1 MRDIH
6 TDWAW
11 VVIVSNGLVGLWSTG
26 AYWLAPLRLRS
37 MWWLVVAAEV
47 AIFVQV
53 GMGVWLLSVQNIP
66 APDFHTFYGFVT
78 LISVMIPFAYRN
90 QLRAH
95 LYLLYGLGS
104 LFLRHVQR
112 TRLLLHLVD
121 IAPPEDI
128 VVAIDEGP
136 VELRFDPMD
145 PYTPPKVFQDGC
157 FEADAVWLDRHANS
171 TGARKPVPKA
181 SPEQLVPPGIDPL
194 DLLVRAYEARLGLAD
209 PGDDAEEDEP

>member
-1 MRDIH
+1 MITTISLRDLH

-78 LISVMIPFAYRN
+78 LISVMILFAFRN

-104 LFLRHVQR
+104 LFLM
-112 TRLLLHLVD
+112 
-121 IAPPEDI
+121 
-128 VVAIDEGP
+128 G
-136 VELRFDPMD
+136 
-145 PYTPPKVFQDGC
+145 
-157 FEADAVWLDRHANS
+157 
-171 TGARKPVPKA
+171 
-181 SPEQLVPPGIDPL
+181 
-194 DLLVRAYEARLGLAD
+194 LGLRAVVL
-209 PGDDAEEDEP
+209 G